1 MMSDESHAAGDGDP
15 ADADGYFIP
24 AGGGTHREIFPGVR
38 IHAVSGDRLML
49 SLVDLEPGSVVL
61 EHSHPH
67 EQMGML
73 ISGRVEFTIGGVTK
87 VLGPGEMW
95 RIPGHVPHMVRTLE
109 GPAVALDIFHPV
121 REDYR

>member
-1 MMSDESHAAGDGDP
+1 MGDDSKAAGAGDS
-15 ADADGYFIP
+15 ADADPYFIP
-24 AGGGTHREIFPGVR
+24 AGGGTHRQIFPGVE
-38 IHAVSGDRLML
+38 IHAISGEGLML

-73 ISGRVEFTIGGVTK
+73 ISGRVEFTIGGVSK
-87 VLGPGEMW
+87 ILGPGDMW
-95 RIPGHVPHMVRTLE
+95 RIPGHVPHKVRTLD
-109 GPAVALDIFHPV
+109 GPAVALDVFHPV